1 MVHTSSLQY
10 LQPGLEAG
18 GGAGVGLPQGIS
30 VFLGLETSQLAGDLD
45 LPLPLIVL

>member
-18 GGAGVGLPQGIS
+18 GGAGVGLSQGIS
-30 VFLGLETSQLAGDLD
+30 VFLGLETSQLADLD
-45 LPLPLIVL
+45 LPLPLTVL